1 MNTFSIIGLGVA
13 ATDVL
18 LISHPKGY
26 VQTAGRF
33 VYYMGP
39 MTAMA
44 AAFAATTCIA
54 TSVRGKDDRLNY
66 VIGAA
71 SSAAIYGAWKNSIS
85 SGLNAG
91 VLLGVI
97 AFLKKTSVDEGWSF
111 FPQITRERN
120 TFNALQY
127 DFSGL
132 KGK

>member
-1 MNTFSIIGLGVA
+1 MGVA

-54 TSVRGKDDRLNY
+54 TSIRGKDDRLNY

-71 SSAAIYGAWKNSIS
+71 SSAAVYGAWKNSIS
-85 SGLNAG
+85 SGLNAA
-91 VLLGVI
+91 VLFGI
-97 AFLKKTSVDEGWSF
+97 AAFLKKTSVDEGWAI
-111 FPQITRERN
+111 FPQITQQRN

-127 DFSGL
+127 DFSAL